1 MVNFLVAPGISR
13 GVALVWMCRLVWRRQ
28 YLRRLCGAD
37 IFASPLRRR
46 YFCVAL
52 FDAGIF
58 CVALFD
64 AGIFCVALFDATA
77 HAPVVLAQRG
87 GSTSLGPSRFLLSA
101 VDEYCDLGMGQYFG
115 GFASEQQRRQS
126 FSAVRGHENEVAVF
140 CLRRFYDS
148 FPGMIIG

>member
-13 GVALVWMCRLVWRRQ
+13 GLALVLMS
-28 YLRRLCGAD
+28 RLCGAD
-37 IFASPLRRR
+37 
-46 YFCVAL
+46 
-52 FDAGIF
+52 
-58 CVALFD
+58 
-64 AGIFCVALFDATA
+64 IFCVALFDATA

-126 FSAVRGHENEVAVF
+126 FSAVRGHEDEVAMF
-140 CLRRFYDS
+140 CLCRFYDS